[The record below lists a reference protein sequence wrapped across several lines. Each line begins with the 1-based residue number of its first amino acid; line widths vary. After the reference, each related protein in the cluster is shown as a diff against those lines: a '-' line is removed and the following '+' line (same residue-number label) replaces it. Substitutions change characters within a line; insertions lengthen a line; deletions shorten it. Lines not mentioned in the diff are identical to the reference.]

1 MTKLTCI
8 SLSNLPANCFI
19 PTAMTTIDPSATFVL
34 NGAAIAN
41 FVKLQ
46 RLFFRW
52 KQQTL
57 ASEAGVSLAT
67 VQRVERGVRVRPAQL
82 RKIAVA
88 LRQPE
93 DEFLRS
99 RMRPTA
105 EEAAANF
112 VEMFAWTEGR
122 VPVAVAPFR
131 SESQL
136 KAMLATQSLLFESD
150 LGPEAADDLAE
161 LREWLDL
168 ASFVQAERLGLIGR
182 KPERDFRVRPLWRD
196 VLACAGRIERTHAAT
211 ILTGTYEAEPSH
223 DGVPIAIA
231 LLAVRS
237 RRSNPAAGTIPTL
250 WADARVDERQMLAD
264 YFAEGD

>member
-1 MTKLTCI
+1 M
-8 SLSNLPANCFI
+8 P
-19 PTAMTTIDPSATFVL
+19 TIDPSATFVL
-34 NGAAIAN
+34 DGAAIAN

-57 ASEAGVSLAT
+57 ASEARVSLAT
-67 VQRVERGVRVRPAQL
+67 VQRVESGVRVRPAQL

-88 LRQPE
+88 LRQSE
-93 DEFLRS
+93 DEFLRP
-99 RMRPTA
+99 RVRPTA
-105 EEAAANF
+105 EEAAANL

-131 SESQL
+131 SEPQL
-136 KAMLATQSLLFESD
+136 KAMLATHSLLFQSD
-150 LGPEAADDLAE
+150 LGPGAADDLAE

-182 KPERDFRVRPLWRD
+182 KPERDFRVRSLWRD
-196 VLACAGRIERTHAAT
+196 VLACVERIERTHAAA
-211 ILTGTYEAEPSH
+211 ILTGTYEAESTH
-223 DGVPIAIA
+223 DGGPIAIA

-237 RRSNPAAGTIPTL
+237 RRSNPAAGTIPVL
-250 WADARVDERQMLAD
+250 WADARIDERQMLAD
-264 YFAEGD
+264 YFAEDD

>member
-1 MTKLTCI
+1 
-8 SLSNLPANCFI
+8 
-19 PTAMTTIDPSATFVL
+19 MTTIDPSATFVL
-34 NGAAIAN
+34 DGAAIAN

-46 RLFFRW
+46 RMFFRW

-57 ASEAGVSLAT
+57 ACEARVSLAT
-67 VQRVERGVRVRPAQL
+67 VQRVERGIRVRPAQL

-93 DEFLRS
+93 DEFLRP

-122 VPVAVAPFR
+122 VPVPVAPFR
-131 SESQL
+131 SELQL
-136 KAMLATQSLLFESD
+136 KAMLATHSLLFQSD
-150 LGPEAADDLAE
+150 RGPDAADDLAE

-196 VLACAGRIERTHAAT
+196 LLACVERIERTHAAA
-211 ILTGTYEAEPSH
+211 ILTGTYDAEPTH
-223 DGVPIAIA
+223 GGEPIAIA

-237 RRSNPAAGTIPTL
+237 RRSNPAAGTIPIL
-250 WADARVDERQMLAD
+250 WADARVDEQQMLAD
-264 YFAEGD
+264 YFAEDD